1 MLRLRRMRRRTRHG
15 TLFEAMKRNPGQ
27 GRMIKG
33 RESRFSLAANFVREV
48 RRQPMLSREEEQALA
63 ARSRAGDDA
72 ASNRLILSHLRFVI
86 KIARTYRSFGLPMAD
101 LVQAG
106 TVGLIQA
113 VRRFNPER
121 DARLSTYAMWWI
133 RASIQEHVVRSW
145 SAVRVS
151 TTAAQKA
158 LFLHLRKFRS
168 DLAEGADALGDEVAQ
183 NLSRHFGLPLRDV
196 LAMAGRVARSDWSL
210 NAPAGGRG
218 EDASDNWLERVRDER
233 PNPEEAVAQAS
244 EAHFFRSAVARAM
257 EALDAREQVI
267 IRRRYM
273 DEAKTTFAALAAEL
287 GLSKERVRQLE
298 AIALDKLRSALVP
311 QLGAGMRL

>member
-1 MLRLRRMRRRTRHG
+1 
-15 TLFEAMKRNPGQ
+15 MK
-27 GRMIKG
+27 KG
-33 RESRFSLAANFVREV
+33 RESRFSLAANYLREV
-48 RRQPMLSREEEQALA
+48 RRQPMLSREEERALA
-63 ARSRAGDDA
+63 ARSRAGDHA
-72 ASNRLILSHLRFVI
+72 ASNRLVLSHLRFVI

-121 DARLSTYAMWWI
+121 DTRLSTYAMWWI

-145 SAVRVS
+145 SVVRVS

-158 LFLHLRKFRS
+158 LFLHLRKFRA
-168 DLAEGADALGDEVAQ
+168 DIAEGADALGDEVAH

-196 LAMAGRVARSDWSL
+196 LSTAGRVARSDWSL
-210 NAPAGGRG
+210 NAPAGARG
-218 EDASDNWLERVRDER
+218 QGEEVREDWIDHVRDER
-233 PNPEEAVAQAS
+233 PTPEEAVAQAS
-244 EAHFFRSAVARAM
+244 EAHFFRDAIGRAM
-257 EALDAREQVI
+257 QALDAREQVI

-298 AIALDKLRSALVP
+298 AIALDKLRGALMP
-311 QLGAGMRL
+311 RFGSGIGL

>member
-1 MLRLRRMRRRTRHG
+1 MIRY
-15 TLFEAMKRNPGQ
+15 PGQ
-27 GRMIKG
+27 GRAIKG
-33 RESRFSLAANFVREV
+33 RESRFSLAANFIREV

-72 ASNRLILSHLRFVI
+72 ASNRLVLSHLRFVI

-121 DARLSTYAMWWI
+121 DTRLSTYAMWWI

-158 LFLHLRKFRS
+158 LFLHLRKFRA
-168 DLAEGADALGDEVAQ
+168 DLADGADALGDEVAQ
-183 NLSRHFGLPLRDV
+183 NMSRHFGLPLRDV
-196 LAMAGRVARSDWSL
+196 LSMAGRVARSDWSL
-210 NAPAGGRG
+210 NTPAGARG
-218 EDASDNWLERVRDER
+218 DGTSEEWLERVRDDR
-233 PNPEEAVAQAS
+233 PNPEEVVAQAS
-244 EAHFFRSAVARAM
+244 EAHFFRATIARAM
-257 EALDAREQVI
+257 EALDPREQVI

-273 DEAKTTFAALAAEL
+273 DDAKTTFAALAAEL

-298 AIALDKLRSALVP
+298 AIALDKLRGALAP
-311 QLGAGMRL
+311 QFGAGMGI